1 MKKITKSRLK
11 EIYHKVDNRVIN
23 YINKLDANEIEVT
36 TDHPK
41 VILDDNRDYTSLIDA
56 ARKYDIDDFFVL
68 SKDKTKRQMKARY
81 KILLKGYQGIRNGGV
96 AAVKKVY
103 KLRYDR

>member
-23 YINKLDANEIEVT
+23 YINKLDADDVEVVT
-36 TDHPK
+36 NHPK
-41 VILDDNRDYTSLIDA
+41 VELGDKREYADLISA

-68 SKDKTKRQMKARY
+68 SRDKTKRAMKTRH
-81 KILLKGYQGIRNGGV
+81 KILLKGYQGVRDGGV
-96 AAVKKVY
+96 AVVKKMY